1 MRSLTL
7 KAALAAFLVSAPLGG
22 IAFAAP
28 MHEPHFRS
36 SDHDDSD
43 APPPTTYVTG
53 GQLSAVLNDLRDA
66 DARIQS
72 DQHLKLITPAEARG
86 LEAQGTTIRKAAVA
100 DSVRDGGLI
109 PAGEYHQLM
118 ARISGLDDQVGHDA
132 FRG

>member
-7 KAALAAFLVSAPLGG
+7 KAALAAFLVSAPFASAL
-22 IAFAAP
+22 AAP

-43 APPPTTYVTG
+43 VPAPTTYAIG

-66 DARIQS
+66 DARIAS
-72 DQHLKLITPAEARG
+72 DRQLKLITPAQARG
-86 LEAQGTTIRKAAVA
+86 LAAQAAAIRKEAVA
-100 DSVRDGGLI
+100 GSKHDGGMI

-118 ARISGLDDQVGHDA
+118 ARISGLDDQVGQDA

>member
-7 KAALAAFLVSAPLGG
+7 KAALAAFLVSTPLG

-43 APPPTTYVTG
+43 APPPTTYTTG
-53 GQLSAVLNDLRDA
+53 GQLSAVLNDLRDT

-72 DQHLKLITPAEARG
+72 DRTLKLITPAEARG
-86 LEAQGTTIRKAAVA
+86 LEAQAATIRKAAVA
-100 DSVRDGGLI
+100 DSVRDGGMI